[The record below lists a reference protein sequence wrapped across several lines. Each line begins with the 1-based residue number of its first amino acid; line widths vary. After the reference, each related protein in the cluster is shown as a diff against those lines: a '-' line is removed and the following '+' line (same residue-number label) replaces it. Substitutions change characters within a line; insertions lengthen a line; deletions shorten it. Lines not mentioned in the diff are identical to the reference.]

1 MRTLV
6 VIPTYNER
14 ANIQAL
20 LNQVLSLPEGFH
32 VLVVDD
38 GSPDGT
44 AQLVKEL
51 QNQFPT
57 RIHLLERAGKL
68 GLGTAYLAGFR
79 WGLNSGYDFIFEM
92 DADFSH
98 NPNDLSRLL
107 HACFQ
112 EGADLAIGSR
122 YVRGGGVINWPFNRI
137 ALSKGASIYTRLIT
151 GMPIK
156 DPTAGFMCYSRKVLE
171 ALNLDRIR
179 FVGYAF
185 QIEMKFKAWRAGFK
199 LKEVPITFQ
208 DRTQGVSKMHRGIIE
223 EGIWGVLKL
232 RWFAW
237 FGD

>member
-44 AQLVKEL
+44 AQLVKEI

-107 HACFQ
+107 HACLQ

-223 EGIWGVLKL
+223 EGIWGVLKR
-232 RWFAW
+232 RWFAS

>member
-1 MRTLV
+1 M
-6 VIPTYNER
+6 
-14 ANIQAL
+14 
-20 LNQVLSLPEGFH
+20 
-32 VLVVDD
+32 
-38 GSPDGT
+38 
-44 AQLVKEL
+44 
-51 QNQFPT
+51 
-57 RIHLLERAGKL
+57 
-68 GLGTAYLAGFR
+68 
-79 WGLNSGYDFIFEM
+79 
-92 DADFSH
+92 
-98 NPNDLSRLL
+98 
-107 HACFQ
+107 
-112 EGADLAIGSR
+112 AIGSR

-151 GMPIK
+151 GMPTK

>member
-44 AQLVKEL
+44 AQLVKEI

-107 HACFQ
+107 HACLQ

-185 QIEMKFKAWRAGFK
+185 QIEMKFKPGG
-199 LKEVPITFQ
+199 L
-208 DRTQGVSKMHRGIIE
+208 
-223 EGIWGVLKL
+223 VLN
-232 RWFAW
+232 
-237 FGD
+237 

>member
-1 MRTLV
+1 M
-6 VIPTYNER
+6 
-14 ANIQAL
+14 
-20 LNQVLSLPEGFH
+20 
-32 VLVVDD
+32 VDD

-107 HACFQ
+107 HACLQ

>member
-232 RWFAW
+232 RWFAS

>member
-107 HACFQ
+107 HACLQ

-232 RWFAW
+232 RWFTW